1 MGCPHLCTVWG
12 SAVAALAATAAMAA
26 APLPVDPMSQVESL
40 PLPPAPHWV
49 WVNDFA
55 FSHMTNGKA
64 MLVDG
69 DSGRFLGELNT
80 GFGAVRIVLSSDDT
94 LIYSPET
101 YFSRGTRGTRT
112 DVVTIYDAAHLA
124 PVGEIEIPP
133 KRSSNM
139 PMIANAVL
147 ADDGQFLL
155 VYNFTPVQSISV
167 VDTRARTFVGEIDTP
182 GCALA
187 YPTGPRA
194 FFSLCADGALL
205 KVRLDDSGRGVSQ
218 ERTAPLFDVQTDP
231 VTEKAVRRGDTWYF
245 VSYGGTIYSVLI
257 GRDGAELS
265 AGPHWSL
272 TSDSERAQQWRPGGL
287 QQLAVHAGL
296 NRLYAIMHRG
306 GPETHKDPGREVW
319 VYDLG
324 RHARVQKI
332 PMQHDSGSILVSHD
346 AKPLLFS
353 IFIESNILDVYD
365 AASGRHLRAVPDIGT
380 TPTIMVSP

>member
-1 MGCPHLCTVWG
+1 MGCPSLCSFWAGVI
-12 SAVAALAATAAMAA
+12 AAFTAAAATVA
-26 APLPVDPMSQVESL
+26 APLPADPLSQVESL

-55 FSHMTNGKA
+55 FSHMANGKA

-69 DSGRFLGELNT
+69 DSGRFLGELDT
-80 GFGAVRIVLSSDDT
+80 GFGAVRIVLSADGA

-112 DVVTIYDAAHLA
+112 DVVTIYDAARLA

-139 PMIANAVL
+139 PMMANAIL
-147 ADDGQFLL
+147 TDDGRFLL
-155 VYNFTPVQSISV
+155 IYNFNPAQSISV

-187 YPTGPRA
+187 FPTGARA

-218 ERTAPLFDVQTDP
+218 ERTAPFFEVQTNP
-231 VTEKAVRRGDTWYF
+231 VTEKAVRRGDSWYF
-245 VSYGGTIYSVLI
+245 VSYDGTIYSVSI
-257 GRDGAELS
+257 GRDGADLT

-287 QQLAVHAGL
+287 QQLAVHVGL

-319 VYDLG
+319 VYDLD

-332 PMQHDSGSILVSHD
+332 PMQHDSGSILVSRD

-353 IFIESNILDVYD
+353 IFIESNILNVYD
-365 AASGRHLRAVPDIGT
+365 AASGRHLRTVPDIGT
-380 TPTIMVSP
+380 TPTIMVGP

>member
-1 MGCPHLCTVWG
+1 MGCQHRCTIWA
-12 SAVAALAATAAMAA
+12 SALATLAATAATAA
-26 APLPVDPMSQVESL
+26 TPLPADPMSQVESL
-40 PLPPAPHWV
+40 PVPPAPHWV

-55 FSHMTNGKA
+55 FSHMTNGKS

-69 DSGRFLGELNT
+69 DSGRFLGELDT
-80 GFGAVRIVLSSDDT
+80 GFGAVRIVLSADGA

-112 DVVTIYDAAHLA
+112 DVVTVYDAARLA

-139 PMIANAVL
+139 PMMANAVL
-147 ADDGQFLL
+147 TDDGQFLL
-155 VYNFTPVQSISV
+155 IYNFNPGQSISV

-187 YPTGPRA
+187 FPTGARA

-205 KVRLDDSGRGVSQ
+205 KVRLDDSGRGVGQ
-218 ERTAPLFDVQTDP
+218 ERTAPLFDVQANP

-245 VSYGGTIYSVLI
+245 VSYNGTIYSVLI
-257 GRDGAELS
+257 GGDGAELS

-272 TSDSERAQQWRPGGL
+272 TSDSERAQHWRPGGL

-319 VYDLG
+319 VYDLD

-332 PMQHDSGSILVSHD
+332 PMQHDSGSILVSRD

-353 IFIESNILDVYD
+353 TFIESNILDVYD
-365 AASGRHLRAVPDIGT
+365 AVSGRHLRSVPDIGT
-380 TPTIMVSP
+380 TPTIMVGP